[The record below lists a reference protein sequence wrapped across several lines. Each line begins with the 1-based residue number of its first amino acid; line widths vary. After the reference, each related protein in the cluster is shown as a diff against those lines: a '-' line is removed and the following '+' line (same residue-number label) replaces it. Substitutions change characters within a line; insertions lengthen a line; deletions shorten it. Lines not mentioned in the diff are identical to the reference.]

1 MFDLFGSPNQF
12 DYVNLKYVPSQIF
25 FTHTIK
31 DLWRHKPWEVETQT
45 LGSGDTNLG
54 NKIHATRQNQKSTE
68 LFNFQINFFS
78 FCKNNVMSTLELQE
92 QLIRKIQIMTDDDI
106 LAGVLQFIAF
116 ETEKDEI
123 HVFNEVE
130 QQAIAKAR
138 QQVADGQFYTDDEVN
153 KPTTP

>member
-1 MFDLFGSPNQF
+1 VRCAQKSFSLITSRDFG
-12 DYVNLKYVPSQIF
+12 Y
-25 FTHTIK
+25 
-31 DLWRHKPWEVETQT
+31 
-45 LGSGDTNLG
+45 TNLG

-78 FCKNNVMSTLELQE
+78 FGKNNVMSTLELQE
-92 QLIRKIQIMTDDDI
+92 QLIRKIQIITDDDI
-106 LAGVLQFIAF
+106 LTGVLQFIEF

-153 KPTTP
+153 KLTDKWLSE

>member
-1 MFDLFGSPNQF
+1 ME
-12 DYVNLKYVPSQIF
+12 K
-25 FTHTIK
+25 
-31 DLWRHKPWEVETQT
+31 QT

-123 HVFNEVE
+123 HVFTEVE

-153 KPTTP
+153 KLTTP

>member
-1 MFDLFGSPNQF
+1 VRCAQKSFSLITSRDF
-12 DYVNLKYVPSQIF
+12 
-25 FTHTIK
+25 
-31 DLWRHKPWEVETQT
+31 
-45 LGSGDTNLG
+45 GDTSLG
-54 NKIHATRQNQKSTE
+54 NKIHATRQNQKSTK

-78 FCKNNVMSTLELQE
+78 FGKNNVMSTLELQE
-92 QLIRKIQIMTDDDI
+92 QLIRKIQIITDDDI
-106 LAGVLQFIAF
+106 LTGVLQFIEF

-153 KPTTP
+153 KLTDKWLSE

>member
-1 MFDLFGSPNQF
+1 VRCAQKSSSLI
-12 DYVNLKYVPSQIF
+12 PS
-25 FTHTIK
+25 
-31 DLWRHKPWEVETQT
+31 RVC
-45 LGSGDTNLG
+45 GDKNLG

-78 FCKNNVMSTLELQE
+78 FGKNNVMSTLELQE
-92 QLIRKIQIMTDDDI
+92 QLIRKIQIITDDDI
-106 LAGVLQFIAF
+106 LAGVLQFIEF

-153 KPTTP
+153 KLTDKWLSE

>member
-1 MFDLFGSPNQF
+1 MLT
-12 DYVNLKYVPSQIF
+12 NLLHSYHQGF
-25 FTHTIK
+25 
-31 DLWRHKPWEVETQT
+31 VETQT
-45 LGSGDTNLG
+45 LGRGDTNLG

-78 FCKNNVMSTLELQE
+78 FGKNNVMSTLELQE
-92 QLIRKIQIMTDDDI
+92 QLIRKIQIITDDDI
-106 LAGVLQFIAF
+106 LAGVLQFIEF

-153 KPTTP
+153 KLTDKWLSE